1 MKDGSATAEMIEIT
15 AMITSSS
22 RIVNPFAWALRF
34 AAWFGS
40 ARIFDR
46 LLPQQAP
53 LCALLR
59 GTQVYFSAE

>member
-1 MKDGSATAEMIEIT
+1 MMEIT

-22 RIVNPFAWALRF
+22 RIVNPFVRALCF
-34 AAWFGS
+34 AALLES

-46 LLPQQAP
+46 LLPQQVP